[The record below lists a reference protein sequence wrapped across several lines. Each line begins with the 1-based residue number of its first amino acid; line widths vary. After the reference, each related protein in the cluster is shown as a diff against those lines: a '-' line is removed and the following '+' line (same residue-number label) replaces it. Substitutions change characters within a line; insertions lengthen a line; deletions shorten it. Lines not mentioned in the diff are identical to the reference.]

1 MRKLEDVS
9 EISICDIASRVQSI
23 EGSNL
28 LYHDDDVMCMILEA
42 TDFVNLE
49 KMVSNNMSMLVFCI
63 SGSLKLKLLNS
74 TIRLGSRDA
83 LFIRPKA
90 LFLNVE
96 VSDDFKGYWLGL
108 NMHFTRGLMRI
119 DSAVQQIVYYL
130 IKNNTVQLNDYEG
143 RIIEA
148 YFKLIETKIGHM
160 QFYGKETI
168 SSIIKALLYDFF
180 SHVRAEFVA
189 KQLPVEPLHSA
200 DSIFLR
206 FTEMLLDRNSTSR
219 KVSYYADQL
228 CITSKYLSYVCCS
241 VCGKTAMTLINEAM
255 TESIKYYLEHTT
267 LSVKE
272 ISILLD
278 FPSLSFFGRYVK
290 KHLGKSP
297 NAYRADISK

>member
-1 MRKLEDVS
+1 MKNLEELR
-9 EISICDIASRVQSI
+9 EISLSDIVGRIQNVDGA
-23 EGSNL
+23 NL
-28 LYHDDDVMCMILEA
+28 MYHDDDLMCMRLEA
-42 TDFVNLE
+42 HDFKNV
-49 KMVSNNMSMLVFCI
+49 KKTVSTNMSILLFCTE
-63 SGSLKLKLLNS
+63 GSMELQL
-74 TIRLGSRDA
+74 LGSAIKLVKRDA
-83 LFIRPKA
+83 VFIRPKS
-90 LFLNVE
+90 LFLDVE

-108 NMHFTRGLMRI
+108 DIHFTRGLMRI
-119 DSAVQQIVYYL
+119 DSGVQQIIYYL
-130 IKNNTVQLNDYEG
+130 IKNSVVQFNDYEG

-160 QFYGKETI
+160 QFYGKETV
-168 SSIIKALLYDFF
+168 SSIVKALLYDFF
-180 SHVRAEFVA
+180 SHIRAELVT
-189 KQLPVEPLHSA
+189 KNLPIEPLHSA

-206 FTEMLLDRNSTSR
+206 FTELLLDRNRTSR

-228 CITSKYLSYVCCS
+228 CITSKYLSYVCFT

-255 TESIKYYLEHTT
+255 TESIKYYLEYTP

-297 NAYRADISK
+297 NAYRAEIVK